1 MEEKYTDYREDLEDL
16 VSSLSGLVKEIEG
29 KNETER
35 FLCFLSWLNEKL
47 ERKGLGRI
55 IVVGGF
61 AAEIYSG
68 RAYRTGDVDIIVLE
82 AEKLV
87 KAFLKKVGERG
98 LRIYLLKFPQLS
110 EKGIDVV
117 AGSYDKPKKPLELKV
132 GGRRVYI
139 IPPEELIVSCLA
151 AWKFWNSLEDRD
163 KAFLVYAAQKDH
175 IKTNYLR
182 RRSQDEGVEDKFD
195 EMIKFVEF

>member
-16 VSSLSGLVKEIEG
+16 VSSLSGLAKEIEG

-68 RAYRTGDVDIIVLE
+68 RAYRTGDVDIIVVDRGGFVH
-82 AEKLV
+82 LV
-87 KAFLKKVGERG
+87 ESRNED
-98 LRIYLLKFPQLS
+98 YLTLGKIS
-110 EKGIDVV
+110 
-117 AGSYDKPKKPLELKV
+117 
-132 GGRRVYI
+132 
-139 IPPEELIVSCLA
+139 
-151 AWKFWNSLEDRD
+151 
-163 KAFLVYAAQKDH
+163 
-175 IKTNYLR
+175 
-182 RRSQDEGVEDKFD
+182 
-195 EMIKFVEF
+195 